1 VTILLGEVAR
11 GVSGAGADE
20 RAGEKLAVP
29 TLRGGGTGAARVTR
43 MGHWD
48 RGQRVG
54 GK

>member
-1 VTILLGEVAR
+1 MTIVVGGVAR

-20 RAGEKLAVP
+20 RAGGNLAVP
-29 TLRGGGTGAARVTR
+29 RLRAGGTGAARVPC

-48 RGQRVG
+48 RGQRVE